1 MPKSLLIVFLL
12 CLSAFQAA
20 FAQSTLTG
28 TVQGVGADPVPDAT
42 VYLLDAADSSLL
54 RSALTDAQGNFE
66 LTNAPADTVLLAI
79 RHVEFKAY
87 MGTAIVIKP
96 GEAAKQIPAIQMQP
110 LGDTKLQTV
119 DIVAKLPLVEQK
131 IDRTVVNVD
140 AMISAAGGTAMDA
153 LERSPG
159 VKVDQNGN
167 ISLKG
172 KTGVVV
178 FIDDK
183 PTYLS
188 GDDLANYLRSLP
200 ASTLK
205 SIEIMTNPPAKYDAA
220 GNAGILNIKTKK
232 NNVEGFN
239 GAFSVNYGQGRLPK
253 SNNSLSLNYR
263 HNKLNISSNFGGGY
277 RTGFQDLFISRAYY
291 QGFGM
296 PSSYFR
302 QRSYIE
308 KRIPMGN
315 GKVSVDYYA
324 SEKTTIGVVL
334 TSGASLRNEH
344 TDNVARVL
352 DGDEVP
358 LSRVTADNTIE
369 ALWRNAGANL
379 NLRHTFDSLGRT
391 LTVDADIIRYANDEQ
406 HLFKNTV
413 MHPMGDTT
421 YTDQLNGTLPSDI
434 RIVAF
439 KSDYEHPF
447 RNGLKISSGIKASF
461 THTDNAVEYIRT
473 VGAVSEVDNTISNHF
488 IYDER
493 ILAAYVNASR
503 EWKRFGA
510 QIGLRGESTRSFGN
524 QLGNEW
530 QPASTFNRKYDNL
543 FPTAFLS
550 YKLDSAANHQ
560 LNFSYG
566 KRIDRPF
573 FQDLNP
579 FLSPLDKFTF
589 YSGNPY
595 LKPSFAQNLSLTY
608 TYKGMASVS
617 LNYGQSRGEINETL
631 EIINRIYYS
640 RPGNIGSS
648 EIINISA
655 NAQIPVTKWWTANL
669 YAESGRTHYVSKLY
683 NQKLDASG
691 IYGFGQFTN
700 LFQFGKGWSGEFS
713 GEYMSQ
719 FVSAQ
724 VTTQGVGFLTL
735 GAKKLVLKDKGAIKL
750 SISDVLYTRH
760 FRGIINNLQ
769 NTIASYHS
777 PIDSR
782 VIAATFSYRFGKNL
796 GEQRRHEG
804 GSADSGEGQ
813 GEKLRI

>member
-1 MPKSLLIVFLL
+1 MLKSLSIVLL
-12 CLSAFQAA
+12 LVFSAFQ
-20 FAQSTLTG
+20 FTLAQSNVAG
-28 TVQGVGADPVPDAT
+28 TVLGVGAEPVPDAT

-54 RSALTDAQGNFE
+54 RSALTDAKGNFE
-66 LTNAPADTVLLAI
+66 VTNAPNGTVLLAV
-79 RHVEFKAY
+79 RHVEFKPY
-87 MGTAIVIKP
+87 IGTAFVLQL
-96 GEAAKQIPAIQMQP
+96 GDGVKQIPAIQLLP
-110 LGDTKLQTV
+110 VGESKLETV

-172 KTGVVV
+172 KAGVVV

-183 PTYLS
+183 PTYL
-188 GDDLANYLRSLP
+188 GGEDLANYLRSLP

-220 GNAGILNIKTKK
+220 GNAGILNIRTKK
-232 NNVEGFN
+232 NNVQGFN
-239 GAFSVNYGQGRLPK
+239 GAFSVNYGQGRLSK

-263 HNKLNISSNFGGGY
+263 HNKWNVFSNFGGGY
-277 RTGFQDLFISRAYY
+277 RSGFQDLFIDRAYF
-291 QGFGM
+291 QGLGM

-308 KRIPMGN
+308 KRIPMVN
-315 GKVSVDYYA
+315 GKIGVDYYA
-324 SEKTTIGVVL
+324 SEKTTIGMVL
-334 TSGASLRNEH
+334 TGGTSLRNEQ

-352 DGDEVP
+352 NDNEIP
-358 LSRVTADNTIE
+358 ISRVTADNTIE
-369 ALWRNAGANL
+369 ALWRNAGTNL
-379 NLRHTFDSLGRT
+379 NLRHTFDSIGRT
-391 LTVDADIIRYANDEQ
+391 LTVDADLIRYANDEV
-406 HLFKNTV
+406 HLFNNTV

-439 KSDYEHPF
+439 KSDYEHPL
-447 RNGLKISSGIKASF
+447 RNGLKISGGVKASF

-473 VGAVSEVDNTISNHF
+473 VGVVSEVDNTISNHF

-524 QLGNEW
+524 QLGNAF
-530 QPASTFNRKYDNL
+530 QPASKFDRKYDNL

-560 LNFSYG
+560 LNLSYG

-589 YSGNPY
+589 YAGNPF
-595 LKPSFAQNLSLTY
+595 LKPAFAQNLSLNY
-608 TYKGMASVS
+608 SYKGMLSIG
-617 LNYGQSRGEINETL
+617 LNYGLSRGEINETL
-631 EIINRIYYS
+631 EIVDGIYYS

-648 EIINISA
+648 EVINITA
-655 NAQIPVTKWWTANL
+655 DAQVPVTKWWTASL

-683 NQKLDASG
+683 NQKLDAAG
-691 IYGFGQFTN
+691 VYCFGRFTN
-700 LFQFGKGWSGEFS
+700 LYQFGKGWSGEFS
-713 GEYMSQ
+713 GEYMSR

-735 GAKKLVLKDKGAIKL
+735 GAKKLILKDKGAIRL
-750 SISDVLYTRH
+750 SLNDVLYTRH
-760 FRGIINNLQ
+760 FRGTINNLQ
-769 NTIASYHS
+769 NTIAAYHS

-782 VIAATFSYRFGKNL
+782 VISATFSYRFGKSL

-804 GSADSGEGQ
+804 GSADS
-813 GEKLRI
+813 EKDRVKS